1 MKPLAGYRNS
11 NQTTLGITRYNIG
24 HTLKVQADMS
34 YNTRSRSIHPDYN
47 RWEIRFQLELGL

>member
-1 MKPLAGYRNS
+1 
-11 NQTTLGITRYNIG
+11 
-24 HTLKVQADMS
+24 VQADMS